1 MKLNEFK
8 NVLPYLAKAQITPL
22 IIGES
27 GTGKTESV
35 AQFARA
41 HNYRFINIRLGQ
53 MADAGDLT
61 GLPDFIEV
69 DGVKMTSFLQPNFF
83 PKKGEKAVVFFDE
96 INRCHPDLIQA
107 VFQAVERGGGIGQ
120 YKFDESLDEE
130 TGLPMTIK
138 VAASNPM
145 TDDYTVNDI
154 SDKAFLN
161 RFCHFK
167 FEPSTQEALDYYK
180 VLGVDESIRKFL
192 ADQPTMLEKEGER
205 FSLDY
210 VKPTRR
216 TWEGVHRFLQTNP
229 PKDIVNEVMM
239 GLVGVEATS
248 AYNSFMKNWDIVL
261 KGEDV
266 IKKYKTVKDKIQV
279 DRVDVLNNTCNE
291 ILEYLETN
299 DVTKKQAQN
308 IVDFAIHI
316 PKDIGSN
323 LVLNILKGSDKKG
336 DLLMKKKFIE
346 SEIASGGSTDERKEE
361 FKNHFDSI
369 MKVDTTTEE

>member
-8 NVLPYLAKAQITPL
+8 TVLPYLAKAEIVPL
-22 IIGES
+22 IVGES
-27 GTGKTESV
+27 GVGKTESV
-35 AQFARA
+35 KQFAQE
-41 HNYRFINIRLGQ
+41 NGYRFINIRLGQ

-61 GLPDFIEV
+61 GLPDFVEV
-69 DGVKMTSFLQPNFF
+69 DGVKMTAFLQPNFF

-107 VFQAVERGGGIGQ
+107 VFQAVERDGGIGE
-120 YKFDESLDEE
+120 YKFDMSVDTE
-130 TGLPMTIK
+130 TGLPNTIK
-138 VAASNPM
+138 VSASNPL

-161 RFCHFK
+161 RFCHLK
-167 FEPSTQEALDYYK
+167 FEPSTQEALDYYEK
-180 VLGVDESIRKFL
+180 IGVEASIRKFL
-192 ADQPTMLEKEGER
+192 AETPNMLEVEGER

-216 TWEGVHRFLQTNP
+216 TWEGVHRFLKTNP
-229 PKDIVNEVMM
+229 PKEIINEVMM
-239 GLVGVEATS
+239 GLIGVEATTS
-248 AYNSFMKNWDIVL
+248 YQSFMKNWDIIL

-266 IKKYKTVKDKIQV
+266 IKKFKSVKDKIQV

-291 ILEYLETN
+291 ILAYLKEN

-308 IVDFAIHI
+308 IVDFALYV
-316 PKDIGSN
+316 PRDIGVN
-323 LVLNILKGSDKKG
+323 LIFNILKETDKNG

-346 SEIASGGSTDERKEE
+346 SEIASGGSTPERLEE
-361 FKNHFDSI
+361 FTNAFKGL
-369 MKVDTTTEE
+369 MKVETSEE